1 MTHDTLVLL
10 TGVVFVAVAPATA
23 VALPTDGERRV
34 VGADSTDGLDTT
46 SALEDTNTLAVVDGT
61 YGFGFGFTTANTAD
75 KASVTVGGSTGT
87 VVELEEEIEAEV
99 DDEDIFNK
107 DDKSDRD
114 AEPIAAAPVQESRSI
129 SSSPSTYASPL
140 RSA

>member
-23 VALPTDGERRV
+23 VALPADGERRV

-87 VVELEEEIEAEV
+87 VVELERV
-99 DDEDIFNK
+99 L
-107 DDKSDRD
+107 
-114 AEPIAAAPVQESRSI
+114 V
-129 SSSPSTYASPL
+129 
-140 RSA
+140 